1 MAQVGAAT
9 GKLDWSGENPGMY
22 LKSGGSGPFVTLIS
36 FFRVVTSPHGR
47 GHAAFLLLDP
57 HGEGKKP
64 QRPNVC
70 LTDNEPLAEYLAD
83 GFVSKFG
90 AFRDAEGL
98 NSLRYQPGWD
108 FVAGGDGRTLHVEW
122 FRSAIGQV
130 QLQWSALSEPFLVD
144 LGPDQAATGKHRMVS
159 LFFDAREVSA
169 RVNGKPVDGEP
180 VPREF
185 AGRTD
190 SSTAFLA
197 FSESWI
203 HI

>member
-1 MAQVGAAT
+1 MANGS
-9 GKLDWSGENPGMY
+9 GKSGVVDWSGENPGMY
-22 LKSGGSGPFVTLIS
+22 LKAGGSGPFVTLIS

-57 HGEGKKP
+57 KGDGRKP
-64 QRPNVC
+64 HQPNVC
-70 LTDNEPLAEYLAD
+70 LTDNEPLAQYLAA

-90 AFRDAEGL
+90 SFRDATGL
-98 NSLRYQPGWD
+98 DSLRYQPGWD
-108 FVAGGDGRTLHVEW
+108 FMSGGDGRTYHSEW

-130 QLQWSALSEPFLVD
+130 QLQWGDLSEPFLVD
-144 LGPDQAATGKHRMVS
+144 LKPAEGATGKHRMVS
-159 LFFDAREVSA
+159 LFFDARESSA
-169 RVNGKPVDGEP
+169 RINGKPVKGNP

-185 AGRTD
+185 AGKSD

-203 HI
+203 KA